1 MAPCRP
7 HPAGTT
13 AMSDSRRSVCR
24 RRTSVATVDRHAYL
38 TFLTFA
44 LVVVLIPGPD
54 FAVVTGN
61 TLAGGRL
68 RGMWCA
74 TGVAMSNAVQGA
86 AAVAG
91 LGALIVRAQPVF
103 QAVKWAGVLYLS
115 YLGVQLLRSAVRGRY
130 PAEPAGGDG
139 GGTAALRGWR
149 QGFLSNITNP
159 KVLVFY
165 LAVLPQFMAPGS
177 GVAPMLAFALSHAL
191 LSLAYLLVLTAFL
204 HRVRRVLARRPVRRA
219 LDAVTG
225 CTMIGFGARLALARD

>member
-1 MAPCRP
+1 MQGRN
-7 HPAGTT
+7 
-13 AMSDSRRSVCR
+13 AMSETRRSVAR
-24 RRTSVATVDRHAYL
+24 PRTSVATVDRHAYL

-61 TLAGGRL
+61 TLTGGRL

-74 TGVAMSNAVQGA
+74 AGVAMSNAVQGA

-103 QAVKWAGVLYLS
+103 QAVKWAGVLYLT
-115 YLGVQLLRSAVRGRY
+115 YLGVQLIRSAVRGRY
-130 PAEPAGGDG
+130 PSEPAGGDG
-139 GGTAALRGWR
+139 GTGALRGWR

-165 LAVLPQFMAPGS
+165 LAVLPQFLAPES
-177 GVAPMLAFALSHAL
+177 GVPPMLAFALSHAL

-225 CTMIGFGARLALARD
+225 CTMMGFGARLALARD

>member
-1 MAPCRP
+1 MGP
-7 HPAGTT
+7 
-13 AMSDSRRSVCR
+13 
-24 RRTSVATVDRHAYL
+24 VDWHTYL

-74 TGVAMSNAVQGA
+74 AGVAMSNGIQGA

-103 QAVKWAGVLYLS
+103 QAVKWAGVLYLT
-115 YLGVQLLRSAVRGRY
+115 YLGGQLIRSAVRGRY
-130 PAEPAGGDG
+130 ASEPAGGD

-165 LAVLPQFMAPGS
+165 LAVLPQFMVPDS
-177 GVAPMLAFALSHAL
+177 GVPQMLAYALSHAL
-191 LSLAYLLVLTAFL
+191 MSLTYLLLLTAFL
-204 HRVRRVLARRPVRRA
+204 HRVRRILARRPVRRA
-219 LDAVTG
+219 LDTVTG

>member
-1 MAPCRP
+1 
-7 HPAGTT
+7 
-13 AMSDSRRSVCR
+13 MSDSRQSVRR
-24 RRTSVATVDRHAYL
+24 RRTSVASVDRHAYL

-74 TGVAMSNAVQGA
+74 VGVAMSNAVQGA

-103 QAVKWAGVLYLS
+103 QAVKWAGVLYLT
-115 YLGVQLLRSAVRGRY
+115 YLGVQLIRSAVRGRY
-130 PAEPAGGDG
+130 PAEPAGDG

-165 LAVLPQFMAPGS
+165 LAVLPQFMAPES
-177 GVAPMLAFALSHAL
+177 GVAQMPAFALSHAL
-191 LSLAYLLVLTAFL
+191 LSLVYLLVLTAFL

-225 CTMIGFGARLALARD
+225 CTMIGFGARLALARE